1 MPEMS
6 SPNLR
11 APASPASP
19 GDPLRSTL
27 GRPLRRGLCSRVGKA
42 HVDVRFGKFRFSLRF
57 SGKSAL

>member
-6 SPNLR
+6 SPNPR
-11 APASPASP
+11 APASP

-27 GRPLRRGLCSRVGKA
+27 GPLVRRGLWSRVGIT
-42 HVDVRFGKFRFSLRF
+42 HVDVGFGKLRFSLRF